1 MDIKNYIFGAIS
13 IVIALVMVGGA
24 LLPAIDGSTA
34 KIESYKNDSGQFY
47 DNLQPG
53 TMYNFTGNK
62 MTSIVDG
69 SEWTIEYTPQ
79 SNENGNVALFTD
91 NLIIS
96 VIGGGQSFA
105 GYIEYIIDSEISYY
119 KYTSINLTVNN
130 DSTVTVNVTTQTSD
144 TVAATVPYTYS
155 YAAAETGSYKYYN
168 SPYDV
173 LIEDANQI
181 IGGWFRTEEGIY
193 FRSEGTKTDLISW
206 EEQSIIPFEPTV
218 TLTDDVNV
226 SWLKHLT
233 FDGYTISADRET
245 VPILYFVVVPSDFVK
260 VHRAGLLPDSP
271 AATILGVLP
280 IVVLAGLLL
289 AAVYVFIS
297 RK

>member
-13 IVIALVMVGGA
+13 IVIAIVMVGGA

-34 KIESYKNDSGQFY
+34 KIESYKNDGGQIY

-69 SEWTIEYTPQ
+69 SEWTIEYTQQ

-96 VIGGGQSFA
+96 VIGGGKGFS
-105 GYIEYIIDSEISYY
+105 GYIEYIINSEISYY

-130 DSTVTVNVTTQTSD
+130 DSTVTVNVTTDTSE
-144 TVAATVPYTYS
+144 TVTATVPYTYS
-155 YAAAETGSYKYYN
+155 YAAAETGPYKYFN
-168 SPYDV
+168 APFDV
-173 LIEDANQI
+173 LVEDANQI
-181 IGGWFRTEEGIY
+181 IGGWFRTDEGIY
-193 FRSEGTKTDLISW
+193 FKCDSTKTDLISW
-206 EEQSIIPFEPTV
+206 EEQTVIPFEPTV
-218 TLTDDVNV
+218 TLTDDSNV
-226 SWLKHLT
+226 EWLKHIT

-245 VPILYFVVVPSDFVK
+245 VPVLHFIVVPSEFVK

-271 AATILGVLP
+271 AASILSALP

-289 AAVYVFIS
+289 ASVYVFIS

>member
-13 IVIALVMVGGA
+13 IIIALVMVGGA

-34 KIESYKNDSGQFY
+34 KIESYKNDGGQPY
-47 DNLQPG
+47 DTLQPG
-53 TMYNFTGNK
+53 TTYNFTGNK
-62 MTSIVDG
+62 MTAIVDG

-79 SNENGNVALFTD
+79 SDENGNVALFTD

-96 VIGGGQSFA
+96 VIGGGQTFA
-105 GYIEYIIDSEISYY
+105 GYILYIINSEISYY

-130 DSTVTVNVTTQTSD
+130 DSTVTVNVTTNTSN
-144 TVAATVPYTYS
+144 TVTATVPYTYS
-155 YAAAETGSYKYYN
+155 YAAAQNGPYRYYN
-168 SPYDV
+168 APFDV
-173 LIEDANQI
+173 LVEDANQI

-193 FRSEGTKTDLISW
+193 FRSEGTKTDLINW
-206 EEQSIIPFEPTV
+206 EEQTVIPFEPTV
-218 TLTDDVNV
+218 TLKDDSNV
-226 SWLKHLT
+226 DWLKHLT

-245 VPILYFVVVPSDFVK
+245 VPVMYFIVVPSEFVK